1 MPTASE
7 GSPTEVTRLLA
18 EIEGGRREAT
28 DRLLPILYH
37 ELHRLAASQMARERP
52 GQTLQPT
59 ALVHE
64 AYLRLVDD
72 QQLPWENRAHFFAAS
87 AEAMRRILIE
97 RARRYSRLKHGAGQL
112 RVTLDPEAPDLA
124 ASPERLLS
132 LDRALDRLQAQD
144 PQMARV
150 AKLRYFA
157 GLTVPET
164 SAALQVSP
172 RSVNRLWTA
181 ARAWLRRELDRQ
193 PAKAPDTKTRR

>member
-1 MPTASE
+1 MSAEDPTAD
-7 GSPTEVTRLLA
+7 VTLLLA
-18 EIEGGRREAT
+18 EIQGGRREAT
-28 DRLLPILYH
+28 DRLLPILYA
-37 ELHRLAASQMARERP
+37 ELRRLARSQMARERP

-72 QQLPWENRAHFFAAS
+72 RNLAWENRAHFFAAA

-97 RARRYSRLKHGAGQL
+97 RARRYSRLKHGAGQM
-112 RVTLDPEAPDLA
+112 RVTLDAESPDLA
-124 ASPERLLS
+124 RSPERFLS
-132 LDRALDRLQAQD
+132 LNRALDRLEAQD

-164 SAALQVSP
+164 AAALQVSP

-181 ARAWLRRELDRQ
+181 GRTWLRRELERESPKGT
-193 PAKAPDTKTRR
+193 PARR